1 MNKSL
6 KPKGRLVK
14 WIGRTLASIAKS
26 TLTTEMDN
34 LQIDLHQEEKEGLRE
49 QLHVVFNACDP
60 NGCGLISLEDL
71 RKIGSSLVGEDH
83 IEEVVQIFDPH
94 DTSQDGIN
102 FEQFFDKF
110 VQFMYNDEKAAHCDE
125 IASKENV
132 QNMTYLNVSPRM
144 EREGT
149 FNENLRRSF
158 GRELIPSPGERLG
171 GKNENMRRKITQRQY
186 LVRGSSA
193 RNSIRRSN
201 RQLNASTRS
210 TPTRRTSDG
219 TLGSKITIIEPS
231 DESNCMT
238 EDNKSMNTGKSDLVD
253 LMGEENDISNKMI
266 VVDET
271 ASSGI
276 GSLRADLDDD
286 ENNSSIQFGKRFS
299 EESLVI
305 ERRKHAENL
314 AQIEKERNAE
324 KQNFQ
329 LKMKEFQEENNELQ
343 KKIRELYEDL
353 GRSTVEKE
361 SMKERLEQLLEKDDQ
376 EQVAF
381 SDKQD
386 DKEEALLGAIQC
398 LTVRLQN
405 QDQEL
410 AEVKEDNIILRSQIR
425 NLKMKKEKD
434 EKSGGRFRLF
444 GGSKEENNL
453 SSNWRIHKTFE

>member
-1 MNKSL
+1 M
-6 KPKGRLVK
+6 G
-14 WIGRTLASIAKS
+14 
-26 TLTTEMDN
+26 
-34 LQIDLHQEEKEGLRE
+34 
-49 QLHVVFNACDP
+49 
-60 NGCGLISLEDL
+60 ISLEDL

-110 VQFMYNDEKAAHCDE
+110 VQFMYNDEKAVHCDE

-219 TLGSKITIIEPS
+219 TLGSKITITEPS
-231 DESNCMT
+231 DQSNCKT

-253 LMGEENDISNKMI
+253 LKVEENDIDNKII

-299 EESLVI
+299 EESLVV
-305 ERRKHAENL
+305 ERQKYAEFL

-329 LKMKEFQEENNELQ
+329 LKIMNCRRRSESFMKTW
-343 KKIRELYEDL
+343 ED
-353 GRSTVEKE
+353 RP
-361 SMKERLEQLLEKDDQ
+361 
-376 EQVAF
+376 
-381 SDKQD
+381 
-386 DKEEALLGAIQC
+386 
-398 LTVRLQN
+398 
-405 QDQEL
+405 
-410 AEVKEDNIILRSQIR
+410 
-425 NLKMKKEKD
+425 
-434 EKSGGRFRLF
+434 
-444 GGSKEENNL
+444 
-453 SSNWRIHKTFE
+453 